1 MTAPAAG
8 TIALTAATTPFLT
21 TPPLPQ
27 LRVHPFFNRGG
38 GSSYEPTLSI
48 TKCGFSLY
56 PNEKHVL
63 LTDVEPIYHAV
74 IDAAMAPLKI
84 DTKPPLR
91 LAYSVSLKIQGSV
104 LTVGPGTQLAL
115 LLKTGCLHVD
125 TVVLTQEQMDSML
138 SMKIPPPT
146 GEPLPPPANK
156 KGHLVIDHNH

>member
-21 TPPLPQ
+21 TPPLPL

-38 GSSYEPTLSI
+38 GSLYEPTLSI

-74 IDAAMAPLKI
+74 IDATPLKI

-146 GEPLPPPANK
+146 GEPLLPPANK
-156 KGHLVIDHNH
+156 KGRLVIDHNH

>member
-21 TPPLPQ
+21 TPPLPL

-74 IDAAMAPLKI
+74 IDATPLKI

-146 GEPLPPPANK
+146 GEPLLPPANK
-156 KGHLVIDHNH
+156 KGRLVIDHNH

>member
-27 LRVHPFFNRGG
+27 LRVHPFFNRGGG

-74 IDAAMAPLKI
+74 IDAAPLKI
-84 DTKPPLR
+84 DTKQPLR

-104 LTVGPGTQLAL
+104 LTVGPETQLAL
-115 LLKTGCLHVD
+115 LLKTGCLYVD

-146 GEPLPPPANK
+146 GEPLPPPAK
-156 KGHLVIDHNH
+156 KGRLVIDLNH

>member
-38 GSSYEPTLSI
+38 GGSSYEPTLSI
-48 TKCGFSLY
+48 TKCGFSLH

-74 IDAAMAPLKI
+74 IDATPLKI

-104 LTVGPGTQLAL
+104 LTVGPETQLAL

-146 GEPLPPPANK
+146 GEPLPSPTNK
-156 KGHLVIDHNH
+156 KGRLVIDLNH

>member
-38 GSSYEPTLSI
+38 GGSSYEPTLSI

-63 LTDVEPIYHAV
+63 LTDVELIYHAV
-74 IDAAMAPLKI
+74 IDAAPLKI

-125 TVVLTQEQMDSML
+125 TIVLTQEQMDSML

-146 GEPLPPPANK
+146 GEPLPPPAK
-156 KGHLVIDHNH
+156 KGRLVIDLNH

>member
-48 TKCGFSLY
+48 TKCGFSLH

-74 IDAAMAPLKI
+74 IDATPLKI

-146 GEPLPPPANK
+146 GEPLPSPASK
-156 KGHLVIDHNH
+156 KGRLVIDHNH

>member
-1 MTAPAAG
+1 
-8 TIALTAATTPFLT
+8 
-21 TPPLPQ
+21 
-27 LRVHPFFNRGG
+27 
-38 GSSYEPTLSI
+38 
-48 TKCGFSLY
+48 
-56 PNEKHVL
+56 VL

-74 IDAAMAPLKI
+74 IDATPLKI

-146 GEPLPPPANK
+146 GEPLPLPSNK

>member
-27 LRVHPFFNRGG
+27 LRVHPFFNHGG

-74 IDAAMAPLKI
+74 IDAAPLKI

-138 SMKIPPPT
+138 SMKIPPST
-146 GEPLPPPANK
+146 GEPLPSPANK
-156 KGHLVIDHNH
+156 KGRLVIDHNH

>member
-8 TIALTAATTPFLT
+8 TIALTAATTLFLT

-74 IDAAMAPLKI
+74 IDAAPLKI

-156 KGHLVIDHNH
+156 KGRLVIDHNH